1 MEGSEGELIN
11 KNLNTTLTAWFKL
24 NANDPQARQYLY
36 VDIPYFYVFNEK
48 TKKWTP
54 RKRVWK
60 PIISRM
66 YFVNPKFNFIKME
79 PHLNIIIIEAN
90 IDDEQSNFDKKNL
103 DEYVKF
109 EQEYDEYLL
118 NLHESMLQELQRK
131 KIKQLYDV
139 SYMNK
144 IK

>member
-1 MEGSEGELIN
+1 MLVSKISSKRVKETPSKLLVTASSSDSDCTKKPSIKTVMSQN
-11 KNLNTTLTAWFKL
+11 SVQHMVKQKLSQLNTKSFT
-24 NANDPQARQYLY
+24 
-36 VDIPYFYVFNEK
+36 
-48 TKKWTP
+48 
-54 RKRVWK
+54 
-60 PIISRM
+60 S
-66 YFVNPKFNFIKME
+66 NFIKME